1 MTRTTFVA
9 LALLIATVLP
19 ARAADDPVDEA
30 KRLYLSA
37 AYDSALAALS
47 NLPPSVDLDEVDK
60 YRALCLLGLNRQQD
74 AQEIVQ
80 RLVTRRPLAKLDEG
94 DSPKLLAMFKEAR
107 ARVIPTAAR
116 SLYVSAK
123 DNFEKGQ
130 VKTAAAQFHDVL
142 ALVAEADASNDA
154 TLGDVKILADGFSK
168 LAEELL
174 AQEVAAS
181 NKAAAASAAVRPESV
196 PATPTQVFDA
206 AATDVLPPVAIS
218 QVMPEWNPPTGLQSK
233 NYTGTLELVIDE
245 HGVVT
250 GAALVTPVNVTY
262 DQLLLSAVKRW
273 RYRPAQRAGQ
283 PVRYRKAIAIVLTPG
298 GRARE

>member
-9 LALLIATVLP
+9 LALLIATALP

-37 AYDSALAALS
+37 AYDAALAALS
-47 NLPPSVDLDEVDK
+47 NLPPSVDVDEVDK

-80 RLVTRRPLAKLDEG
+80 RLVTRRPLAKLDDG

-130 VKTAAAQFHDVL
+130 VKTAAAQFHDVI
-142 ALVAEADASNDA
+142 ALVAEADSANDA
-154 TLGDVKILADGFSK
+154 ALGDVKILAEGFSK
-168 LAEELL
+168 LAEQLL
-174 AQEVAAS
+174 AQQTAAS
-181 NKAAAASAAVRPESV
+181 NKAAAEVAAARAE
-196 PATPTQVFDA
+196 PAPPAPARVFDA
-206 AATDVLPPVAIS
+206 AATDVVPPVAIS
-218 QVMPEWNPPTGLQSK
+218 QVMPEWNPPTGFQSK
-233 NYTGTLELVIDE
+233 NYTGTLEIVIDE
-245 HGVVT
+245 QGVVT
-250 GAALVTPVNVTY
+250 SAALTSPVNVTY
-262 DQLLLSAVKRW
+262 DQLLLSATKRW

-283 PVRYRKAIAIVLTPG
+283 PVKYRKAIAIVLTPG
-298 GRARE
+298 AREE

>member
-9 LALLIATVLP
+9 LALLIATALP

-37 AYDSALAALS
+37 AYDAALAALS
-47 NLPPSVDLDEVDK
+47 NLPPSVDVDEVDK

-80 RLVTRRPLAKLDEG
+80 RLVTRRPLAKLDDG

-130 VKTAAAQFHDVL
+130 VKTAAAQFHDVI
-142 ALVAEADASNDA
+142 ALVAEADSASDA
-154 TLGDVKILADGFSK
+154 ALGDVKILAEGFSK
-168 LAEELL
+168 LAEQLL
-174 AQEVAAS
+174 AQQTAAS
-181 NKAAAASAAVRPESV
+181 NKAAEVAAARAE
-196 PATPTQVFDA
+196 PAPPAPARVFDA
-206 AATDVLPPVAIS
+206 AATDVVPPIAIS
-218 QVMPEWNPPTGLQSK
+218 QVMPEWNPPTGFQSK
-233 NYTGTLELVIDE
+233 NYTGTLEIVIDE
-245 HGVVT
+245 QGVVT
-250 GAALVTPVNVTY
+250 SAALTSSVNVTY
-262 DQLLLSAVKRW
+262 DQLLLSATKRW

-283 PVRYRKAIAIVLTPG
+283 PVKYRKAIAIVLTPG
-298 GRARE
+298 AREE

>member
-9 LALLIATVLP
+9 LALLIATALP

-37 AYDSALAALS
+37 AYDAALAALS

-80 RLVTRRPLAKLDEG
+80 KLVTRRPLAKLDDG

-130 VKTAAAQFHDVL
+130 VKTAAAQFHDVI
-142 ALVAEADASNDA
+142 ALVAEADGASDA
-154 TLGDVKILADGFSK
+154 TLGDVKILAEGFSK
-168 LAEELL
+168 LAEQLL
-174 AQEVAAS
+174 AQQTAAS
-181 NKAAAASAAVRPESV
+181 NKAAADAAAAHPSE
-196 PATPTQVFDA
+196 PAPPAPARVFDA
-206 AATDVLPPVAIS
+206 AATDVVPPIAIS
-218 QVMPEWNPPTGLQSK
+218 QVMPEWNPPTGFQSK
-233 NYTGTLELVIDE
+233 NYTGTLEVVIDE
-245 HGVVT
+245 QGVVT
-250 GAALVTPVNVTY
+250 GVALVTPVNVTY
-262 DQLLLSAVKRW
+262 DQLLLSAAKRW

-283 PVRYRKAIAIVLTPG
+283 PVKYRKTIAIVLTPG
-298 GRARE
+298 AREE

>member
-9 LALLIATVLP
+9 LALLIATGLP

-37 AYDSALAALS
+37 AYDAALAALS

-116 SLYVSAK
+116 NLYVSAK

-142 ALVAEADASNDA
+142 ALVAEADAANDA

-168 LAEELL
+168 LAEQIV
-174 AQEVAAS
+174 AQEAAAAS
-181 NKAAAASAAVRPESV
+181 KAAAAAAPPAPE
-196 PATPTQVFDA
+196 PAAPTPAQVFDA
-206 AATDVLPPVAIS
+206 AATDVVPPIAIS
-218 QVMPEWNPPTGLQSK
+218 QVMPEWNPPIGFQSR

-262 DQLLLSAVKRW
+262 DQLLLSAAKRW

-283 PVRYRKAIAIVLTPG
+283 PVKYRKAISIVLTPG
-298 GRARE
+298 TRE

>member
-1 MTRTTFVA
+1 MARTTSVA
-9 LALLIATVLP
+9 LALLIFTALP

-37 AYDSALAALS
+37 AYDAALAALS
-47 NLPPSVDLDEVDK
+47 NLPSSVDLDEVDK

-107 ARVIPTAAR
+107 TRVIPTAAR

-142 ALVAEADASNDA
+142 ALVAEADGSGDA
-154 TLGDVKILADGFSK
+154 ALGDVKILADGLSK
-168 LAEELL
+168 LDEQLV
-174 AQEVAAS
+174 AQETAAA
-181 NKAAAASAAVRPESV
+181 NKAAAATAAARAPE
-196 PATPTQVFDA
+196 PAAPTPAQVFDA
-206 AATDVLPPVAIS
+206 AATDVVPPIAIS
-218 QVMPEWNPPTGLQSK
+218 QVMPEWNPPTGLQSR
-233 NYTGTLELVIDE
+233 NYTGTIELVIDE
-245 HGVVT
+245 HGTVT

-262 DQLLLSAVKRW
+262 DQLLLSAAKRW

-283 PVRYRKAIAIVLTPG
+283 PVKYRKAIAIVLTPG
-298 GRARE
+298 ARE

>member
-37 AYDSALAALS
+37 AYDAALAALS

-60 YRALCLLGLNRQQD
+60 YRALCMLGLNRQQD

-107 ARVIPTAAR
+107 TRVIPTAAR

-130 VKTAAAQFHDVL
+130 VKTAVAQFHDVI
-142 ALVAEADASNDA
+142 ALVAEADGTSDA
-154 TLGDVKILADGFSK
+154 ALGDVKILAEGFSK
-168 LAEELL
+168 LAEQLL
-174 AQEVAAS
+174 AQETAAS
-181 NKAAAASAAVRPESV
+181 NKAEAAAAARAPE
-196 PATPTQVFDA
+196 PAPPTPAQVFDA
-206 AATDVLPPVAIS
+206 AATDVVPPIAIA
-218 QVMPEWNPPTGLQSK
+218 QAMPEWNPPTGFQSK

-250 GAALVTPVNVTY
+250 GAALVTPVNITY
-262 DQLLLSAVKRW
+262 DQLLLSAAKRW

-283 PVRYRKAIAIVLTPG
+283 PVKYRKAISIVLTPG
-298 GRARE
+298 RE